1 MKMRQLPGPMRNMCF
16 VGTKYSV
23 LAVFTVLTV
32 AYCQTPERKPAPV
45 SSQNG
50 ASEAE
55 SGKSLPEIFR
65 PLLPEIKSKS
75 HVPLLLPG
83 ELPKPIEGAKHAL
96 IAKVTPNEYAIS
108 LYFEL
113 GIGDAGF
120 AGYFSG
126 DAAPGYSPRE
136 LGNISE
142 VKLANGIRG
151 YFRPISCGGS
161 CAPANLWW
169 EDGGILYQIQLRLS
183 DTSEE
188 GQEKTINAVANSAIL
203 AGPR

>member
-1 MKMRQLPGPMRNMCF
+1 MRKLPDAMRNMCF
-16 VGTKYSV
+16 MGTQYSV
-23 LAVFTVLTV
+23 LAVFAVLTV
-32 AYCQTPERKPAPV
+32 GYCQGPERKPAPV
-45 SSQNG
+45 SSSNG
-50 ASEAE
+50 ASQAE
-55 SGKSLPEIFR
+55 SDKSLPEVFHSV
-65 PLLPEIKSKS
+65 LPEIKSKS
-75 HVPLLLPG
+75 HVPLLLPS
-83 ELPKPIEGAKHAL
+83 ELPKPIGGAKHAL
-96 IAKVTPNEYAIS
+96 IAKVAANEYAIS

-120 AGYFSG
+120 AAYFSG

-151 YFRPISCGGS
+151 YFRSISCGGS

-183 DTSEE
+183 GASEQ
-188 GQEKTINAVANSAIL
+188 GQEKAIKAVANSAIL